1 MHLYTYSQGLKAD
14 LFLSVGKVA
23 VFGFSDD
30 PESVS
35 GWKYRRHDGLA
46 DLLRTSGHS
55 C

>member
-14 LFLSVGKVA
+14 LFLSVEHVA

-30 PESVS
+30 PESFS
-35 GWKYRRHDGLA
+35 DWKYRRHDGLA
-46 DLLRTSGHS
+46 DLLWRSGHS